1 LTDRRATTHW
11 HDDLWKRRPDLFDV
25 SAPFASRIWTLGDGW
40 RGVVETLCERLAE
53 VAAAEAGGHLRVSRM
68 ENIRAVL
75 NVEWQAT
82 SSRPKFEEAI
92 GGIVALASAR
102 CACTC
107 ETCGQPA
114 RGYRSGGHVVAACT
128 AHMPRGSAEITPPWP
143 LIRIVRDFVD
153 GRSQIVVCQL
163 YDRDLDRFGDVS
175 PAELGIDD
183 FR

>member
-1 LTDRRATTHW
+1 LKNQAALALVVLVPGPSWIEPVKT
-11 HDDLWKRRPDLFDV
+11 LF
-25 SAPFASRIWTLGDGW
+25 
-40 RGVVETLCERLAE
+40 
-53 VAAAEAGGHLRVSRM
+53 VARFGEQ
-68 ENIRAVL
+68 
-75 NVEWQAT
+75 WQALET
-82 SSRPKFEEAI
+82 DIPKTPQQKAERNKDVANYLI

-114 RGYRSGGHVVAACT
+114 RRYRSGGHVVAACT

-163 YDRDLDRFGDVS
+163 YDRDLDRFGDAS
-175 PAELGIDD
+175 PADLGIDD